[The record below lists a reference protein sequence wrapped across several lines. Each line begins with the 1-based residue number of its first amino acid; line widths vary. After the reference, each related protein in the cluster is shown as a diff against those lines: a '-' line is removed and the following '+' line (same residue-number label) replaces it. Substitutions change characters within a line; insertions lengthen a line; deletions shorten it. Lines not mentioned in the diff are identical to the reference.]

1 MNETRND
8 RQTALI
14 FTLLQ
19 AAAVGIALVGLAMAV
34 LFGCIGVVSLIENT
48 AAREPGY
55 LAFTVLT
62 MLAVAVVTLCSL
74 AALYEFFMM
83 CRRLKQG
90 TAFTERN
97 RCALNRIALLCAVSG
112 SAILA
117 AFLMAVWTCR
127 QCGVG
132 AFMLLVALAGA
143 AYLCVA
149 LVAWALAMLV
159 KRATALQQESELT
172 I

>member
-1 MNETRND
+1 MNETRID

-19 AAAVGIALVGLAMAV
+19 AATVGIALVGLALAV
-34 LFGCIGVVSLIENT
+34 FFSCVGVVSLIENT
-48 AAREPGY
+48 TAREPGY
-55 LAFTVLT
+55 LAFTVLA

-112 SAILA
+112 GAILA
-117 AFLMAVWTCR
+117 TFIIAVMLCWP
-127 QCGVG
+127 CGG
-132 AFMLLVALAGA
+132 NAFMLLTALVGA

>member
-19 AAAVGIALVGLAMAV
+19 AAAVGIALAV
-34 LFGCIGVVSLIENT
+34 FFGCIGVVSLIENT
-48 AAREPGY
+48 TAREPGY
-55 LAFTVLT
+55 LAFTVLA

-112 SAILA
+112 DAILA
-117 AFLMAVWTCR
+117 AFLIAVMLCWP
-127 QCGVG
+127 CGG
-132 AFMLLVALAGA
+132 SAFMLLTALVGA

-149 LVAWALAMLV
+149 LVAWALAVLV